1 MEKDRLLLRTN
12 IFCLS
17 FILSLMVFRF
27 YVMYM
32 KTAQLLL
39 KTLFCSS
46 AYSCQSSTFFPVHNF
61 QFLYNAQENQ
71 PVCFS
76 KRFSLRQPAPV
87 SLPLFF
93 PIHNFQF
100 YIMHRKPAHPLPRTV
115 IFSSASPPRSVF
127 HSDFQNS
134 VSKCSRKAYENQP
147 GGGKMSWLPVASEE
161 CLEALS
167 ILPQKPGGE
176 AAAAPV
182 AASRRPGRI
191 GAASRP
197 VPQP

>member
-76 KRFSLRQPAPV
+76 KRFSLRQPPPV

-93 PIHNFQF
+93 PYIVFSF
-100 YIMHRKPAHPLPRTV
+100 YIMHRKTSL
-115 IFSSASPPRSVF
+115 SASQNAFLFASLLLSVF
-127 HSDFQNS
+127 HFFSQYIIFNF
-134 VSKCSRKAYENQP
+134 
-147 GGGKMSWLPVASEE
+147 
-161 CLEALS
+161 
-167 ILPQKPGGE
+167 I
-176 AAAAPV
+176 
-182 AASRRPGRI
+182 
-191 GAASRP
+191 
-197 VPQP
+197 